1 MGSKICDSC
10 RKKLA
15 KVPDLDTL
23 PMSPT
28 ECGSPT
34 GEQHVDV
41 PAAVAIVNTCLL
53 EIGETPLPPAAK
65 DSRRIENKINR
76 LAVAMKG
83 LIPRRGKAAHTTV
96 YLASNNDIHSKFKD
110 YIITKHLLIV
120 THHVASSAS
129 KFCSKRAGTLFSER
143 GFYVFLAKLT
153 RQ

>member
-34 GEQHVDV
+34 GEQYIDV
-41 PAAVAIVNTCLL
+41 SAAVASVNTCLL

-65 DSRRIENKINR
+65 R
-76 LAVAMKG
+76 LQT
-83 LIPRRGKAAHTTV
+83 I
-96 YLASNNDIHSKFKD
+96 
-110 YIITKHLLIV
+110 
-120 THHVASSAS
+120 
-129 KFCSKRAGTLFSER
+129 
-143 GFYVFLAKLT
+143 
-153 RQ
+153 